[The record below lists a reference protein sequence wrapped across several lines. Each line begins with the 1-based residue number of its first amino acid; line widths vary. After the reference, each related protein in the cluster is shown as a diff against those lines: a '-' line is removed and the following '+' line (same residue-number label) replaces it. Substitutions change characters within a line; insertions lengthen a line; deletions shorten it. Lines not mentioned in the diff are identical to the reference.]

1 MSPLV
6 SVIMPCYNAERY
18 VKEAVQSVFDQTLQS
33 WELIVVD
40 DGSTDGS
47 AAILRELAAREP
59 RMRVIT
65 RSTPSGSPA
74 VPRNEGTDAATGQY
88 IAFLDSDDRW
98 LPDKLMH
105 QCYLMHTTTAD
116 IVYSNYEK
124 TDARGTR
131 AGRVIT
137 APETATF
144 RQLMRGN
151 YIACSTLIYNTYTLG
166 KRYFPQIGH
175 EDFCC
180 WLSMLRDGYVA
191 YNTNTVEM
199 LYRISDTSVSHN
211 KLRTVAWTWH
221 ILRREQ
227 GLPLLT
233 AIYCLLSHL
242 LKATMKKLN

>member
-6 SVIMPCYNAERY
+6 SVIMPCYNAEKY
-18 VKEAVQSVFDQTLQS
+18 VREAVQSVFDQTLKS

-40 DGSTDGS
+40 DGSTDS
-47 AAILRELAAREP
+47 SPAILSEMAASEP

-74 VPRNEGTDAATGQY
+74 VPRNEGTEAAKGQY

-124 TDARGTR
+124 TDAAGTR
-131 AGRVIT
+131 AGRIII

-144 RQLMRGN
+144 RQLVRGN
-151 YIACSTLIYNTYTLG
+151 YIACSTLIYNTHTVG
-166 KRYFPQIGH
+166 KRYFLPIGH

-199 LYRISDTSVSHN
+199 LYRITDTSVSHN
-211 KLRTVAWTWH
+211 KMRTIAWTWH
-221 ILRREQ
+221 ILRHEQ
-227 GLPLLT
+227 HLPRLRSLYYL
-233 AIYCLLSHL
+233 ISHL
-242 LKATMKKLN
+242 VKATIKKSK